1 MKTSENKNL
10 AGEMRDLV
18 DSLKERALASGVFDS
33 LMTYIHEQIKLKAE
47 GGLRILDTCNFYT
60 NYQEAVMEEIIKA
73 LREEGF
79 KVKLKHIWS
88 FFSHDGN
95 GYKYLRIKW

>member
-1 MKTSENKNL
+1 
-10 AGEMRDLV
+10 MRDLV
-18 DSLKERALASGVFDS
+18 SSLKERALASGVFDS
-33 LMTYIHEQIKLKAE
+33 LMTDIHEQIRLKADS
-47 GGLRILDTCNFYT
+47 GLRVLDTCNFST
-60 NYQEAVMEEIIKA
+60 NYQEAVIEEIIKA